1 MIKPESIEQL
11 KSAVDI
17 ADVIGNYVEL
27 RRTGASLT
35 GRCPFHEERTG
46 SFSVSPSRGFYHCF
60 GCGASGDVIKFVQEI
75 ERIGFNEAA
84 QKIAD
89 WYNIALEYESGEM
102 PKRRDPRP
110 LEALKRFFINE
121 LWQNGEIL
129 GYLQKRGVSR
139 SSIERFEIGLAL
151 SGAAQ
156 IDMLSREK
164 IPLPLA
170 AEAGVVAVDEKGRHY
185 ARFTNRVMFPIYN
198 PQGQIA
204 GFGGRTIAD
213 HAAKYI
219 NSPQSG
225 FFDKSRLLFALNFA
239 KDAIA
244 KQKRAI
250 VCEGYMDAVML
261 HQAGF
266 QNAVATLGTALTET
280 HLPLLKKLGEPSI
293 TLSYDSDQAGQ
304 EAAFKAAK
312 LLCARGFGGAVAL
325 IEGAKDPAEL
335 LEAGGSEKLT
345 VCYQNAV
352 SLARFVIARIAR
364 AAENKDAAFARMR
377 QFLDT
382 LAPFA
387 REEAAAFAAA
397 HLGCNPGRFRRSA
410 FAPIA
415 AAPFGAKSDRAE
427 LTLIKTLA
435 LNQALYEN
443 MVDYL
448 NAALFAAHA
457 DLFAAIGDEKRLFAL
472 IGDENIKT
480 LSPDEAKDAICKLL
494 MFFYKKEL
502 KRLRVE
508 GRIEAIK
515 EVHRM
520 IDRLKNGGLAPFKR
534 F

>member
-11 KSAVDI
+11 KSAIDI

-27 RRTGASLT
+27 RRTGASLV

-60 GCGASGDVIKFVQEI
+60 GCGAAGDVIKFVQEI

-84 QKIAD
+84 QKLAD
-89 WYNIALEYESGEM
+89 WYNIALEYESGEA

-110 LEALKRFFINE
+110 LEVLKRFFINE
-121 LWQNGEIL
+121 LWQNGDIL
-129 GYLQKRGVSR
+129 GYLQKRGISR

-156 IDMLSREK
+156 IDMFSREK
-164 IPLPLA
+164 IPLTLA
-170 AEAGVVAVDEKGRHY
+170 AEAGVAAVDERGRYY

-219 NSPQSG
+219 NSPQSS

-239 KDAIA
+239 KEAIA
-244 KQKRAI
+244 KQRRAI

-325 IEGAKDPAEL
+325 IEGAKDPAEM
-335 LEAGGSEKLT
+335 LEAGGSEKLAT
-345 VCYQNAV
+345 CYQNAV
-352 SLARFVIARIAR
+352 PFARFVVAKIARR
-364 AAENKDAAFARMR
+364 AENRDAAFAQMR

-382 LAPFA
+382 LPPFA
-387 REEAAAFAAA
+387 REEASASAAA
-397 HLGCNPGRFRRSA
+397 HLGCDPSRFRIRASA
-410 FAPIA
+410 PSA
-415 AAPFGAKSDRAE
+415 ALFGAKSDRAE

-435 LNQALYEN
+435 LNRTLYEN
-443 MVDYL
+443 TVDYL

-457 DLFAAIGDEKRLFAL
+457 DLFAAIGDEERLFAL
-472 IGDENIKT
+472 LSDESIKT
-480 LSPDEAKDAICKLL
+480 LSPDEAKDAIGKLL
-494 MFFYKKEL
+494 TFFYKKEL
-502 KRLRVE
+502 KRLRAE
-508 GRIEAIK
+508 GRAEAIK
-515 EVHRM
+515 EVHQM
-520 IDRLKNGGLAPFKR
+520 IDRLKNGGLMPFKR